1 MRFLGLCQVAPEVS
15 TFGCLA
21 GDLQFWDHEFA
32 QVALK
37 WGFKIEVST
46 FGRLA
51 GVRNFW
57 GYELG
62 QVA

>member
-1 MRFLGLCQVAPEVS
+1 MLLRCPP
-15 TFGCLA
+15 FGCLA
-21 GDLQFWDHEFA
+21 DDLQFWDHEFA

-37 WGFKIEVST
+37 RGFKIKVST
-46 FGRLA
+46 FGRIA